1 MSRNRNIYITVVIL
15 AMLVAGVMGLA
26 IYQQWRVSQGELG
39 MEEPPDVSEH
49 NAYLYEEPRGIRDF
63 SLTDEQGESV
73 DSGLFE
79 GQWTIAFVGFTY
91 CPDICPATM
100 ATLSQ
105 AAKQMPADVAEPQIL
120 MISADPERDTPEQL
134 NQYVTFFGDGFRGL
148 TGDYEGLERLARD
161 LNAVFMHNDDADGQK
176 AVDHSSHLA
185 LISPHGQ
192 FVGMIQPPHDVQ
204 NIVSVYEAVHDWIP
218 MRN

>member
-1 MSRNRNIYITVVIL
+1 MSRNRNIYITAVIL
-15 AMLVAGVMGLA
+15 VMLVAGVMGLA

-39 MEEPPDVSEH
+39 MEEPPDVSEY
-49 NAYLYEEPRGIRDF
+49 NAYIYDEPRDIRDF
-63 SLTDEQGESV
+63 SLTDEQGDSV
-73 DSGLFE
+73 DSSMFE

-105 AAKQMPADVAEPQIL
+105 AAKQIPNEVPEPQVL
-120 MISADPERDTPEQL
+120 LVSADPERDTPEQL
-134 NQYVTFFGDGFRGL
+134 NQYVTFFGDGFRGV
-148 TGDYEGLERLARD
+148 TGDYAGLERLARD

-192 FVGMIQPPHDVQ
+192 LVGIIQPPHNAEAV
-204 NIVSVYEAVHDWIP
+204 VSVYEAVHDWIP
-218 MRN
+218 AR

>member
-1 MSRNRNIYITVVIL
+1 MSRNRNIYITAVIL
-15 AMLVAGVMGLA
+15 VMLVAGVMGLA

-39 MEEPPDVSEH
+39 MEEPPDVSEY
-49 NAYLYEEPRGIRDF
+49 NAYIYDEPRDIRDF
-63 SLTDEQGESV
+63 SLTDEQGDSV
-73 DSGLFE
+73 DSSMFE

-100 ATLSQ
+100 AMLSQ
-105 AAKQMPADVAEPQIL
+105 AAKQIPNEVPEPQVL
-120 MISADPERDTPEQL
+120 LVSADPERDTPEQL
-134 NQYVTFFGDGFRGL
+134 NQYVTFFGDGFRGV

-192 FVGMIQPPHDVQ
+192 LVGIIQPPHNAEAVV
-204 NIVSVYEAVHDWIP
+204 NVYEAVHDWIP
-218 MRN
+218 AR

>member
-1 MSRNRNIYITVVIL
+1 MSRNRNIYITAVIL
-15 AMLVAGVMGLA
+15 VMLVAGVMGLA

-39 MEEPPDVSEH
+39 LEEPPDVSEY
-49 NAYLYEEPRGIRDF
+49 NAYIYDEPRDIRDF
-63 SLTDEQGESV
+63 SLTDEQGDSV
-73 DSGLFE
+73 DSSMFE

-105 AAKQMPADVAEPQIL
+105 AAKQIPNEVPEPQVL
-120 MISADPERDTPEQL
+120 LVSADPERDTPEQL
-134 NQYVTFFGDGFRGL
+134 NQYVTFFGDGFRGV
-148 TGDYEGLERLARD
+148 TGDYAGLERLARD

-192 FVGMIQPPHDVQ
+192 LVGIIQPPHNAEAVV
-204 NIVSVYEAVHDWIP
+204 NVYEAVHDWIP
-218 MRN
+218 AR

>member
-1 MSRNRNIYITVVIL
+1 MSRNRNIYITAVIL
-15 AMLVAGVMGLA
+15 VMLVAGVMGLA

-39 MEEPPDVSEH
+39 MEEPPDVSEY
-49 NAYLYEEPRGIRDF
+49 NAYIYDEPRDIRDF
-63 SLTDEQGESV
+63 SLTDEQGDSV
-73 DSGLFE
+73 DSSMFE

-105 AAKQMPADVAEPQIL
+105 AAKQIPNEVPEPQVL
-120 MISADPERDTPEQL
+120 LVSADPERDTPEQL
-134 NQYVTFFGDGFRGL
+134 NQYVTFFGDGFRGV
-148 TGDYEGLERLARD
+148 TGDYAGLERLARD

-192 FVGMIQPPHDVQ
+192 LVGIIQPPHNAEAVV
-204 NIVSVYEAVHDWIP
+204 NVYEAVHDWIP
-218 MRN
+218 AR

>member
-1 MSRNRNIYITVVIL
+1 MSRNRNIYITVVVL

-39 MEEPPDVSEH
+39 LEEPPDVSEY
-49 NAYLYEEPRGIRDF
+49 NAYLYEEPRDIRDF
-63 SLTDEQGESV
+63 NLTDEQDEAV
-73 DSGLFE
+73 DKSMFE

-105 AAKQMPADVAEPQIL
+105 AADEFPDEVTDPQIL
-120 MISADPERDTPEQL
+120 LISADPERDTPEQL
-134 NQYVTFFGDGFRGL
+134 NQYVTFFGDTFRGV
-148 TGDYEGLERLARD
+148 TGDYDVLERLARD
-161 LNAVFMHNDDADGQK
+161 LNAVFMHNDDADGEK

-185 LISPHGQ
+185 LISPHGEL
-192 FVGMIQPPHDVQ
+192 VGMIQPPHDVES
-204 NIVSVYEAVHDWIP
+204 IVRVYEAVHDWVP
-218 MRN
+218 QRR